1 MMCIGLWKVSF
12 QKFEEWFGARWTG
25 TLFMS
30 RGSLSCGFCSAGLSF
45 IISRQLARQVCRQWR
60 RLRRRWRTEVFNG
73 AYVCI
78 LGLWQHV
85 GESMDR
91 HIKMVYRMSGQVGRW
106 PIQMSDAIWRFP
118 IPRIRFGVWATYLEH
133 NSTSDQEVEIRFHHL
148 QSELINKDHRHSDV
162 IDVFYSW
169 FDDEAVFDPTI
180 IWWAQRDWG
189 WLEDVK
195 SRISSSFKY
204 NSIQVRTG
212 GTGLYAFISR
222 R

>member
-1 MMCIGLWKVSF
+1 MLSYNSSMMCIGLWKVSF

-73 AYVCI
+73 AYVRI

-91 HIKMVYRMSGQVGRW
+91 RIKMVYRMSGQVGRW
-106 PIQMSDAIWRFP
+106 PIQMSDAIGDSQSQGLGLGYERRIWNI
-118 IPRIRFGVWATYLEH
+118 IPHRIRKLKSGF
-133 NSTSDQEVEIRFHHL
+133 
-148 QSELINKDHRHSDV
+148 
-162 IDVFYSW
+162 
-169 FDDEAVFDPTI
+169 TI
-180 IWWAQRDWG
+180 
-189 WLEDVK
+189 
-195 SRISSSFKY
+195 Y
-204 NSIQVRTG
+204 NRNW
-212 GTGLYAFISR
+212 
-222 R
+222 